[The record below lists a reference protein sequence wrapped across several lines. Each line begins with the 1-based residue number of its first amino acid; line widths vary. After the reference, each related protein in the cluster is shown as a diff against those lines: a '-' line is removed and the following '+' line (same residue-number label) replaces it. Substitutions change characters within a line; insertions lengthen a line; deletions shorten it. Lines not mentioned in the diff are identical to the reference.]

1 MKKKKR
7 EVEYVSLER
16 KNVLNSLNKTTPV
29 RDINQAENDEDVK

>member
-29 RDINQAENDEDVK
+29 RDINQPENDEDVK